1 MNRLDQRH
9 LDPDP
14 MPPPEDPMPLPPEP
28 IPGPGGPTPGPAI
41 KVGSRCVCSPAFRRK
56 FVPVNC

>member
-1 MNRLDQRH
+1 MNRTDQRH

-28 IPGPGGPTPGPAI
+28 IPGPGGPTPGPAV
-41 KVGSRCVCSPAFRRK
+41 KAVQVSRS
-56 FVPVNC
+56 

>member
-1 MNRLDQRH
+1 MKRLDQRH

-28 IPGPGGPTPGPAI
+28 IPGPGGPTPGPAV
-41 KVGSRCVCSPAFRRK
+41 KSVRRL
-56 FVPVNC
+56 

>member
-14 MPPPEDPMPLPPEP
+14 MPPEDPIPLPPEP
-28 IPGPGGPTPGPAI
+28 IPGPGGPTPGPAL
-41 KVGSRCVCSPAFRRK
+41 KSVRRL
-56 FVPVNC
+56 

>member
-1 MNRLDQRH
+1 MNSLDQRQ

-28 IPGPGGPTPGPAI
+28 TPGPGGPTPGP
-41 KVGSRCVCSPAFRRK
+41 SRTDKRK
-56 FVPVNC
+56 